1 VVAKLAVVVA
11 TTLAAMRS
19 ISIFEKG
26 AFTPALLLL
35 IISACGEQPSERRG
49 QSSAT
54 RQSMSTGEV
63 RLAQQVAELVNV
75 ERSKVQLPPLTWHR
89 DAAQAA
95 FDHSLSMAEENYF
108 SHSGSD
114 GSDVVERLGRVGVN
128 GYLSCGENIAY
139 GQTTPQEVMAG
150 WMLSTGHRKNILT
163 RDFTHIG
170 VGICLRDPPYW
181 TQVFLTLPS
190 TD

>member
-1 VVAKLAVVVA
+1 
-11 TTLAAMRS
+11 MRS
-19 ISIFEKG
+19 KTISVTG
-26 AFTPALLLL
+26 PLTPALLVL
-35 IISACGEQPSERRG
+35 IISACGEYPSESRG

-54 RQSMSTGEV
+54 RQSMSSEEV
-63 RLAQQVAELVNV
+63 RLAQQVAELVNL
-75 ERSKVQLPPLTWHR
+75 ERSRAQLPPLTWHQ

-170 VGICLRDPPYW
+170 VGICLRDPPNW